1 MANSINNFVMAINI
15 SIDDSVKN
23 YSCHNVFNEKNVNT
37 FDVLTSIQM
46 RAYENKFWQVK
57 RSLQVGIS
65 AYTKK

>member
-37 FDVLTSIQM
+37 FDVLTFIQICVHM
-46 RAYENKFWQVK
+46 K
-57 RSLQVGIS
+57 IS
-65 AYTKK
+65 SGR